1 MWDAA
6 CMGASVG
13 SSHAMAT
20 GILAPEC
27 HKTGVRV
34 FLIRALNILLVLTV
48 KSSQGNVS
56 LIVMGL

>member
-6 CMGASVG
+6 CMGARAG
-13 SSHAMAT
+13 SSHAIAT

-27 HKTGVRV
+27 HKTVVRLS
-34 FLIRALNILLVLTV
+34 LIRALNILLVMTAR
-48 KSSQGNVS
+48 SSQGNVS

>member
-6 CMGASVG
+6 CMGARVG
-13 SSHAMAT
+13 SVPAMAN

-27 HKTGVRV
+27 HKTIVRLS
-34 FLIRALNILLVLTV
+34 LIRALNIVLVMTARSL
-48 KSSQGNVS
+48 QGNVL